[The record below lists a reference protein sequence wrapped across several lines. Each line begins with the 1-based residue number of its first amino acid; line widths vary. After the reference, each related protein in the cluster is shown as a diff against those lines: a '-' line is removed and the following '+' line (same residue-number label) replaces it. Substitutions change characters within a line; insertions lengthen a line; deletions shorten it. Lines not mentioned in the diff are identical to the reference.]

1 MDYKKQGKR
10 EKEKQADESNDEK
23 VALPEGIVRKQW
35 NEAQQKQRNKKI
47 LHHQTN
53 TISNYRHK
61 NNSATISGDAEQ
73 KSITQR
79 RNNTSC
85 SCHKPSIQ

>member
-1 MDYKKQGKR
+1 MEYKKQGKR

-35 NEAQQKQRNKKI
+35 NEAQQKQLTKKI

-53 TISNYRHK
+53 TI
-61 NNSATISGDAEQ
+61 T
-73 KSITQR
+73 T
-79 RNNTSC
+79 
-85 SCHKPSIQ
+85 